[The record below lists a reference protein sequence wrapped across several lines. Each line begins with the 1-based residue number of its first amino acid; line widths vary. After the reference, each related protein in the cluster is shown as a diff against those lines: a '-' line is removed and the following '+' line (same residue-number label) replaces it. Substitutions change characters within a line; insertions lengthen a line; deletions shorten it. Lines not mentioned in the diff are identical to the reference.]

1 MSEICEKCGLPKDIC
16 ACEDIAKERQV
27 ITIKQVERRFGK
39 IITMVEGVDPKS
51 VDLKELTKQLKQKL
65 ACGGTYKNGAIEL
78 QGRHSSKVRDELI
91 KLGFSSDTI
100 EVR

>member
-1 MSEICEKCGLPKDIC
+1 VSEICEKCGLPKDIC
-16 ACEDIAKERQV
+16 VCEDIAREKQT

-39 IITMVEGVDPKS
+39 IITLVEGVDPKS

-65 ACGGTYKNGAIEL
+65 ACGGTYKNRAIEL
-78 QGRHSSKVRDELI
+78 QGRHSAKVRDELI
-91 KLGFSSDTI
+91 KLGFGQDSI

>member
-1 MSEICEKCGLPKDIC
+1 MSEICEKCGLPRDIC
-16 ACEDIAKERQV
+16 ACEDIAKEKQI
-27 ITIKQVERRFGK
+27 ITIRQVERRFGK
-39 IITMVEGVDPKS
+39 IITLVDGIDPKS

-78 QGRHSSKVRDELI
+78 QGRHSAKVREELI
-91 KLGFSSDTI
+91 KLGFSNDAV

>member
-1 MSEICEKCGLPKDIC
+1 MSEICEKCSLPKDIC

-39 IITMVEGVDPKS
+39 MITMIQGVDPKS